1 MNKDRYEH
9 EGRSSRR
16 TFGSKSLVLI
26 LTCVLLIGGAI
37 GGTLAWLTDTSEE
50 VVNTFT
56 ESNIEITLAET
67 VPAGKTAKM
76 IPGWTISKDPKVTV
90 ANGSEDCWL
99 FVKITKST
107 SPDLD
112 SYIAYKI
119 ATEGWETVATSNA
132 NETVIG
138 RRVKS
143 SDAVKEFNILIAG
156 EYTDNMGT
164 PDDSSDDCKI
174 TWQDNQVCVKPSV
187 TEGMMSAISTQ
198 QPTLSFKAY
207 AVQLKKNAD
216 TEFEADEA
224 WARADALD

>member
-1 MNKDRYEH
+1 MNKDRNEH

-26 LTCVLLIGGAI
+26 LTCVLLIGGTI

-76 IPGWTISKDPKVTV
+76 IPGWTISKDPTVKVLG
-90 ANGSEDCWL
+90 GSEDCWL

-119 ATEGWETVATSNA
+119 ADDGWRQVSSNST
-132 NETVIG
+132 ETVIG
-138 RRVKS
+138 RKVYS

-156 EYTDNMGT
+156 GYTDNMGT
-164 PDDSSDDCKI
+164 PDDTSDDCTI

>member
-1 MNKDRYEH
+1 MNKDRNEH

-90 ANGSEDCWL
+90 ADGSEDCWL

-112 SYIAYKI
+112 NYIAYKI
-119 ATEGWETVATSNA
+119 ADDGWQQVSSNST
-132 NETVIG
+132 ETVIG
-138 RRVKS
+138 RKVYS

-164 PDDSSDDCKI
+164 PDDASDDCTI
-174 TWQDNQVCVKPSV
+174 TWQNNEVCVKPSV

-216 TEFEADEA
+216 TEFTALEA